1 MNTKKYFKY
10 LILTGLMFI
19 VLFVF
24 FFYFYL
30 YPLKYKKEIIE
41 YGKIYNVKPEL
52 ICAIICTES
61 KFNKSAISSKGAVGL
76 MQIMPKT
83 AEWLCEKEK
92 INYSYQN
99 LFEPQFNIRLGT
111 KYIKYLQEK
120 FNDEELVVMAYNAGE
135 GTVNAWLLNN
145 EYSQNGKT
153 ISIVP
158 YKETKTYLQKVKN
171 AKKVYK
177 SRLNLV

>member
-1 MNTKKYFKY
+1 
-10 LILTGLMFI
+10 
-19 VLFVF
+19 
-24 FFYFYL
+24 
-30 YPLKYKKEIIE
+30 
-41 YGKIYNVKPEL
+41 
-52 ICAIICTES
+52 
-61 KFNKSAISSKGAVGL
+61 

-135 GTVNAWLLNN
+135 GTVNSWLLNN
-145 EYSQNGKT
+145 EYSQNGEAIT
-153 ISIVP
+153 RVP
-158 YKETKTYLQKVKN
+158 YKETKNYLKRVKN
-171 AKKVYK
+171 AKRIYT
-177 SRLNLV
+177 SRFNWV